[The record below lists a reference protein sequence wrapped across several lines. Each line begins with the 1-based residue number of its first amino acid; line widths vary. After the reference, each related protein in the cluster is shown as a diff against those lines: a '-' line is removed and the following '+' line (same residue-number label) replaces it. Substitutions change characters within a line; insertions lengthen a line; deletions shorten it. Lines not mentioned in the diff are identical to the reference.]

1 MSTPAET
8 PPPARRAPRRRPA
21 LGPLDDEAR
30 AARAPHPPSV
40 ELLHDAPHRDPEPRA
55 PRPIAALALQAA
67 LNALAARVEAH
78 ERERAEL
85 RAALSAAREALAGA
99 LALIDEALER
109 P

>member
-21 LGPLDDEAR
+21 PG
-30 AARAPHPPSV
+30 V
-40 ELLHDAPHRDPEPRA
+40 EQLHDKPHRDPEPRA
-55 PRPIAALALQAA
+55 PRPLAALALQAA

-78 ERERAEL
+78 DRERAEL

>member
-8 PPPARRAPRRRPA
+8 PPPARRAPRRRRPA
-21 LGPLDDEAR
+21 PG
-30 AARAPHPPSV
+30 V

-67 LNALAARVEAH
+67 LNALAESVQAH

>member
-40 ELLHDAPHRDPEPRA
+40 GLLHDAPHRDPEPRA
-55 PRPIAALALQAA
+55 LRRMSESAPSYAPR
-67 LNALAARVEAH
+67 
-78 ERERAEL
+78 
-85 RAALSAAREALAGA
+85 
-99 LALIDEALER
+99 
-109 P
+109 